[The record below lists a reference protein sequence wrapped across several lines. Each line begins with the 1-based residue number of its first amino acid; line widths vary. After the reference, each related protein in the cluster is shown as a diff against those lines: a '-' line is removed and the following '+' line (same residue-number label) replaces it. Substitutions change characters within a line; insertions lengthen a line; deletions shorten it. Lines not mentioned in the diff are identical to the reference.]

1 MVSDE
6 LSYKG
11 LGDSAAMQIL
21 GDAGMTRVMVVMK
34 CRVPW
39 TTLFAGAV
47 SQARLKV
54 LTGCFATSVGIA
66 AAAGTCATASAE
78 TRTLSMY
85 FTHTK
90 ESLTVTY
97 KRNGK
102 YDKAALKKINWFLR
116 DWRRNEPTKMSLK
129 TIDLLWELHADLG
142 SKKPVHIISGYRS
155 PRTNAMLKRIGR
167 KVARRSQ
174 HMRGRAIDFYFP
186 DVPVEKVMGSAFVRK
201 IGGVGYYPRSGKY
214 GFVHIDNG
222 NVRHWPRMSASRQAK
237 IARKYYKTVAA
248 RKGRP
253 NNTQYAAFQPP
264 SSKKKQQQKSPAGPV
279 SLMPAS
285 MAEAVVAAVAS
296 TPAPKAIAASLRDL
310 APKPRPRP
318 IEVLM
323 LAAANM
329 QIQPASAPVERQ
341 NFSEDSVSPVRGSL
355 GPVTIASLIY
365 EDLNSVNTTAKG
377 SLSAD
382 VAPAAVQETGIRPL
396 NVSYANTSSLYDL
409 FSSSD
414 AIARRDGAP
423 QPFVHDEENAI
434 HPLSKEDKSAL
445 ARLIEAFMPWAEGTG
460 ETVTISNGVNRSGK
474 SDSQVVNRSSKGN
487 FTPEAI
493 GTQRI
498 WKQSEAQN
506 SRILKVVEAPLSFEN

>member
-1 MVSDE
+1 MVSGE
-6 LSYKG
+6 FGYKG
-11 LGDSAAMQIL
+11 LCDFALMQNL
-21 GDAGMTRVMVVMK
+21 GDAGNTRVMVVMQ

-39 TTLFAGAV
+39 TTLFEGMV
-47 SQARLKV
+47 SQAKRKV
-54 LTGCFATSVGIA
+54 LTGCLTATVGIG

-90 ESLTVTY
+90 ETLTVTY
-97 KRNGK
+97 KRNGR
-102 YDKAALKKINWFLR
+102 YDKSALKKINWFLR
-116 DWRRNEPTKMSLK
+116 DWRRNEPTKMSLE

-142 SKKPVHIISGYRS
+142 SKKPVHIVSGYRS

-167 KVARRSQ
+167 KVARKSQ
-174 HMRGRAIDFYFP
+174 HMNGRAIDFYFP
-186 DVPVEKVMGSAFVRK
+186 DIPVEKIMGSAFVRK

-222 NVRHWPRMSASRQAK
+222 KVRHWPRMSVTRQAK

-253 NNTQYAAFQPP
+253 NNSQYAAFQPP
-264 SSKKKQQQKSPAGPV
+264 SSKKQQQKTSTGPV

-296 TPAPKAIAASLRDL
+296 TPAPSAVAAALPNV

-329 QIQPASAPVERQ
+329 QIQPASAPIERQ
-341 NFSEDSVSPVRGSL
+341 NFSEENISPVRGSL
-355 GPVTIASLIY
+355 GPVTIASLVY

-382 VAPAAVQETGIRPL
+382 VPAVQETGIRPL
-396 NVSYANTSSLYDL
+396 SVSYANTSSLSDL
-409 FSSSD
+409 FTNTD

-423 QPFVHDEENAI
+423 QPFVHDDEHAI

-445 ARLIEAFMPWAEGTG
+445 ARLIEAFMPGAENTE
-460 ETVTISNGVNRSGK
+460 ETVTISNGVNRAGK
-474 SDSQVVNRSSKGN
+474 ADSQVVNRSAKGN
-487 FTPEAI
+487 FTPESV
-493 GTQRI
+493 GTGRI
-498 WKQSEAQN
+498 WQQSEVQS
-506 SRILKVVEAPLSFEN
+506 SRILKVVEAPLNFEN

>member
-1 MVSDE
+1 
-6 LSYKG
+6 
-11 LGDSAAMQIL
+11 
-21 GDAGMTRVMVVMK
+21 MVVMK

-39 TTLFAGAV
+39 TTLFDGAV
-47 SQARLKV
+47 SQAKRKV
-54 LTGCFATSVGIA
+54 LTGCFATSVAFG

-78 TRTLSMY
+78 NRTLSMY

-90 ESLTVTY
+90 ETLTITY

-102 YDKAALKKINWFLR
+102 YDQSALKKINWFLR
-116 DWRRNEPTKMSLK
+116 DWRRNEQTKMSLE

-167 KVARRSQ
+167 KVARSSQ
-174 HMRGRAIDFYFP
+174 HMKGRAIDFYFP
-186 DVPVEKVMGSAFVRK
+186 DVPVERIMGSAFVRK

-222 NVRHWPRMSASRQAK
+222 NVRHWPRMSVTRQAK

-248 RKGRP
+248 RKGRS
-253 NNTQYAAFQPP
+253 NNSQYAAFQPAP
-264 SSKKKQQQKSPAGPV
+264 SRKTPPKKSTGPV

-285 MAEAVVAAVAS
+285 MAEAVVAAVAT
-296 TPAPKAIAASLRDL
+296 TPAPTAIAASLRDV

-329 QIQPASAPVERQ
+329 QIRPASAPVERQ

-355 GPVTIASLIY
+355 GPVTIASLVY
-365 EDLNSVNTTAKG
+365 EDLNAVNSTAKG

-382 VAPAAVQETGIRPL
+382 APVVQEAGIRPL
-396 NVSYANTSSLYDL
+396 SVSYANTSSLSDL
-409 FSSSD
+409 FTSTD

-423 QPFVHDEENAI
+423 QPFVQDDEHAI

-445 ARLIEAFMPWAEGTG
+445 ARLIEAFMPGAESSE

-474 SDSQVVNRSSKGN
+474 ADSQVVNRSGKGN

-493 GTQRI
+493 GTQKI
-498 WKQSEAQN
+498 WQQSEVQS
-506 SRILKVVEAPLSFEN
+506 SRILKVVEAPLNFEN

>member
-1 MVSDE
+1 
-6 LSYKG
+6 
-11 LGDSAAMQIL
+11 
-21 GDAGMTRVMVVMK
+21 MVVMQ

-39 TTLFAGAV
+39 TTLIDSVVF
-47 SQARLKV
+47 QAKSKV
-54 LTGCFATSVGIA
+54 LTGCFATSVAFGA
-66 AAAGTCATASAE
+66 SVATCATASAE
-78 TRTLSMY
+78 NRTLSMH

-90 ESLTVTY
+90 ETLTITY

-102 YDKAALKKINWFLR
+102 YDQSALKKINWFLR
-116 DWRRNEPTKMSLK
+116 DWRRNEPTKMSLE

-142 SKKPVHIISGYRS
+142 SKKPVHIVSGYRS

-167 KVARRSQ
+167 KVARNSQ
-174 HMRGRAIDFYFP
+174 HMKGRAIDFYFP
-186 DVPVEKVMGSAFVRK
+186 DVPVEKIMGSAFVRK

-222 NVRHWPRMSASRQAK
+222 SVRHWPRMSATRQAK
-237 IARKYYKTVAA
+237 IARKYYRTVAA

-253 NNTQYAAFQPP
+253 NNLQYAAFQPA
-264 SSKKKQQQKSPAGPV
+264 PAQNQVRKNPTGPV

-285 MAEAVVAAVAS
+285 MAEAVVAAVAT
-296 TPAPKAIAASLRDL
+296 TPAPAAIAASLRNV

-341 NFSEDSVSPVRGSL
+341 NFSEDNISSVRGSL
-355 GPVTIASLIY
+355 GPLTIASLVY
-365 EDLNSVNTTAKG
+365 ENLNSVNSTAKG

-382 VAPAAVQETGIRPL
+382 TSAVQGSGIRPL
-396 NVSYANTSSLYDL
+396 SVSYANTSSLSDL
-409 FSSSD
+409 FTSTD

-423 QPFVHDEENAI
+423 QPFIHDDEHAI

-445 ARLIEAFMPWAEGTG
+445 ARLIEAFMPGAESA
-460 ETVTISNGVNRSGK
+460 EEAVTVSNGVNRSGK
-474 SDSQVVNRSSKGN
+474 ADSQVVNRSGKGN

-493 GTQRI
+493 GTQKI
-498 WKQSEAQN
+498 WQQSEAQS
-506 SRILKVVEAPLSFEN
+506 SRILKVVEAPLSFKN

>member
-1 MVSDE
+1 MWSLANKVTKAYE
-6 LSYKG
+6 IL
-11 LGDSAAMQIL
+11 LGADSR
-21 GDAGMTRVMVVMK
+21 GCGVYPCVVIMK

-39 TTLFAGAV
+39 ATPFGSVV
-47 SQARLKV
+47 SQAKRKA
-54 LTGCFATSVGIA
+54 LTGCFAVTIALGACVATSAV
-66 AAAGTCATASAE
+66 ASAE
-78 TRTLSMY
+78 NRTLSMY

-90 ESLTVTY
+90 ETLTVTY

-116 DWRRNEPTKMSLK
+116 DWRRNEPTKMSLE

-142 SKKPVHIISGYRS
+142 SKKPVHIVSGYRS

-167 KVARRSQ
+167 KVARTSQ
-174 HMRGRAIDFYFP
+174 HMKGRAIDFYFP
-186 DVPVEKVMGSAFVRK
+186 DVPVEKIMGSAFVRK

-222 NVRHWPRMSASRQAK
+222 SVRHWPRMSAGRQAK

-253 NNTQYAAFQPP
+253 NNLQYAAFQPP
-264 SSKKKQQQKSPAGPV
+264 SAQKSKKPSGPV

-285 MAEAVVAAVAS
+285 MAEAVIAAVAT
-296 TPAPKAIAASLRDL
+296 TPAPTAVAASLRS

-329 QIQPASAPVERQ
+329 QIEPASAPVERQ

-355 GPVTIASLIY
+355 GPVTIASLAV
-365 EDLNSVNTTAKG
+365 EDLNSVNSTAKG
-377 SLSAD
+377 SLNAAT
-382 VAPAAVQETGIRPL
+382 APAVQQSGIRPL
-396 NVSYANTSSLYDL
+396 SVSYANTSSLSDL
-409 FSSSD
+409 FTNTD
-414 AIARRDGAP
+414 EIARRDGAP
-423 QPFVHDEENAI
+423 QPFIHDEEHEI

-445 ARLIEAFMPWAEGTG
+445 ARLIEAFMPGAEPA
-460 ETVTISNGVNRSGK
+460 EQAVNADNGVNRSGK
-474 SDSQVVNRSSKGN
+474 GDSQIVNRTGKGN
-487 FTPEAI
+487 FTPEAV
-493 GTQRI
+493 GTRKI
-498 WKQSEAQN
+498 WQQSEAQ
-506 SRILKVVEAPLSFEN
+506 SSKVLKVVEAPLNFGN